1 MGGLG
6 DAAQALLS
14 GAALGPTNSS
24 SADAAAAAHGGGSSS
39 SSALGLTITSSPWSL
54 QLLVWAAVLLVWASG
69 ATQRLL
75 ARSIAQR
82 TYALVSPE
90 VATQSILLG
99 YYAFGAVGVIGGP
112 LTVALTNGLLK
123 VFKDSVVFYLRSG

>member
-1 MGGLG
+1 VGGLG

-14 GAALGPTNSS
+14 GDALGNHSS
-24 SADAAAAAHGGGSSS
+24 SGAAHG
-39 SSALGLTITSSPWSL
+39 SSALGLTITSPS

-75 ARSIAQR
+75 ARSIAKR